1 MKRCVR
7 GLLFPVRWLVR
18 GLWALVKGCGHLMGM
33 RRNTKVLDGAG
44 YEVFVAKW
52 LREQGFRQILHTG
65 ATGDFGVDLV
75 AKKHG
80 IYYAVQCKY
89 YSSSVSGAAVQEA
102 VAGMAYYHCDRAMVV
117 TNSRLT
123 RGARALAEAN
133 HVLVLEH
140 VEPGKVTAAGIA
152 TPERIISVAVCT
164 VLSVLLLPKIR
175 TASATGWGVYV
186 LGIILCY
193 LIPRCILGLV
203 EWFWNRA
210 LDRIGRQKAP

>member
-117 TNSRLT
+117 TNSQLT

-140 VEPGKVTAAGIA
+140 VEPGKVTAVGIA

-210 LDRIGRQKAP
+210 PDRIGRQKAP

>member
-33 RRNTKVLDGAG
+33 RLNTKLLDGAG
-44 YEVFVAKW
+44 YYVFVAKW

-117 TNSRLT
+117 TNSQLT

>member
-1 MKRCVR
+1 MNRCVR
-7 GLLFPVRWLVR
+7 GLLFPVRWLGR
-18 GLWALVKGCGHLMGM
+18 GLWALVKGCGYLMGM

-75 AKKHG
+75 ARKHG

-117 TNSRLT
+117 TNSQLT

>member
-18 GLWALVKGCGHLMGM
+18 GLWALVKGGGHLMGM

-117 TNSRLT
+117 TNSQLT

>member
-1 MKRCVR
+1 
-7 GLLFPVRWLVR
+7 
-18 GLWALVKGCGHLMGM
+18 MGM

-75 AKKHG
+75 AKSTES
-80 IYYAVQCKY
+80 IMLFSVKY

-117 TNSRLT
+117 TNSQLT
-123 RGARALAEAN
+123 QGRQGVGRGQSRFGAGARGT
-133 HVLVLEH
+133 
-140 VEPGKVTAAGIA
+140 GKVTAAGIA

>member
-117 TNSRLT
+117 TNSQLT

-140 VEPGKVTAAGIA
+140 VEPGKGTAAGIA

>member
-80 IYYAVQCKY
+80 IYYAVQGKY

-117 TNSRLT
+117 TNSQLT

>member
-117 TNSRLT
+117 TNSQLT

-193 LIPRCILGLV
+193 LIPRGSLGLV

>member
-1 MKRCVR
+1 M
-7 GLLFPVRWLVR
+7 
-18 GLWALVKGCGHLMGM
+18 VKGCGHLMGM

-117 TNSRLT
+117 TNSQLT

-175 TASATGWGVYV
+175 TASATGWGVVCPRHYPMLSDSQMYSGASGVV
-186 LGIILCY
+186 LEPGAG
-193 LIPRCILGLV
+193 PD
-203 EWFWNRA
+203 RA
-210 LDRIGRQKAP
+210 SESPLTKQFCQGACEMCCS

>member
-1 MKRCVR
+1 M
-7 GLLFPVRWLVR
+7 LF
-18 GLWALVKGCGHLMGM
+18 
-33 RRNTKVLDGAG
+33 
-44 YEVFVAKW
+44 
-52 LREQGFRQILHTG
+52 
-65 ATGDFGVDLV
+65 
-75 AKKHG
+75 
-80 IYYAVQCKY
+80 
-89 YSSSVSGAAVQEA
+89 SVSI
-102 VAGMAYYHCDRAMVV
+102 
-117 TNSRLT
+117 T
-123 RGARALAEAN
+123 R
-133 HVLVLEH
+133 VPEH
-140 VEPGKVTAAGIA
+140 VEPGMVPAAGIA

>member
-1 MKRCVR
+1 
-7 GLLFPVRWLVR
+7 
-18 GLWALVKGCGHLMGM
+18 
-33 RRNTKVLDGAG
+33 
-44 YEVFVAKW
+44 
-52 LREQGFRQILHTG
+52 
-65 ATGDFGVDLV
+65 
-75 AKKHG
+75 
-80 IYYAVQCKY
+80 
-89 YSSSVSGAAVQEA
+89 
-102 VAGMAYYHCDRAMVV
+102 MAYYHCDRAMVV
-117 TNSRLT
+117 TNSQLT

-193 LIPRCILGLV
+193 LSPRCILGLV

>member
-117 TNSRLT
+117 TNSQLT

-193 LIPRCILGLV
+193 LIPRCILRLV
-203 EWFWNRA
+203 EWWWNRA

>member
-117 TNSRLT
+117 TNSQLT

-164 VLSVLLLPKIR
+164 VLSVLLLPKIP